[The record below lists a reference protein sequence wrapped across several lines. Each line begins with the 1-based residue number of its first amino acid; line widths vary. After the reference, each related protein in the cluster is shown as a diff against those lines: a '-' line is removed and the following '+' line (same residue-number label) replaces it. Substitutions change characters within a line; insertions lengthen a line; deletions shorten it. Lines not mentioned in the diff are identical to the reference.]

1 MRHPEE
7 RENLPATLSYNFH
20 MQKVIILGASD
31 NPERYSY
38 KVLKLLKEYGHQVYP
53 INPKLEEIEGIK
65 TYKDLSDITE
75 AVDTL
80 TIYVNPKISSE
91 LKDLILNTKTKRV
104 IFNPDTENPN
114 LAKELREKGIE
125 LVEACTLVMLKTG
138 QF

>member
-1 MRHPEE
+1 
-7 RENLPATLSYNFH
+7 